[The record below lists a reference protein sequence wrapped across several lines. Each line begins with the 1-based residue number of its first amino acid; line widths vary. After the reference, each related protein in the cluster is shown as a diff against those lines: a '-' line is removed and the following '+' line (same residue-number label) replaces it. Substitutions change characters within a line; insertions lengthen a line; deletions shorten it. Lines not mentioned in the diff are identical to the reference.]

1 MVMIAV
7 VKVICDDDG
16 GNVGGDDYGGS
27 VDSFEDSV
35 D

>member
-1 MVMIAV
+1 MIAV
-7 VKVICDDDG
+7 VKVICDDG

-27 VDSFEDSV
+27 VDSFEDSA

>member
-1 MVMIAV
+1 MIAV
-7 VKVICDDDG
+7 VKVICDDG